1 MPDPDMKK
9 EAENSFIFQK
19 NEMPDPEVEK
29 FENDMKNKLTDTFK
43 SLILDERPTRPKF
56 QSPKLKES
64 YLPYAQP
71 ILPISIMNLRGMNSF
86 LLKQLPTRVTKKH
99 T

>member
-1 MPDPDMKK
+1 MPDPADMKK
-9 EAENSFIFQK
+9 EAENSFVFQK
-19 NEMPDPEVEK
+19 NEMTDPEVEK

-43 SLILDERPTRPKF
+43 SLILDERPKIL
-56 QSPKLKES
+56 SPKLKET

-86 LLKQLPTRVTKKH
+86 LLKELPTRVTRKH